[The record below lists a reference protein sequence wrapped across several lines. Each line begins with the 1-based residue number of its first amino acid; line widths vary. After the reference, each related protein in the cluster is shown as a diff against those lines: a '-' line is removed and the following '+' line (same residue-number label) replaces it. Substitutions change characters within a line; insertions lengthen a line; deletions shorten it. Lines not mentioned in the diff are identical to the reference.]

1 MQSIE
6 LVINKSR
13 SKREHRCTR
22 NRIIRNARRHVDCH
36 VATTAG
42 IGLYQLV
49 VASIFCRCFLKRIV
63 GIKIDNDFVAQLR
76 EKKPV
81 GNRNRTHRRHRTTP
95 SEFHDGR
102 KIFTLHRDDSTH
114 CAGTGEFGT
123 ECRRWYCR
131 RIQKI
136 GNVSSQLVHGASGR
150 GNSSISRL
158 KDVIIVELKNHL
170 SAANCDFK
178 QISVGW
184 HTRQR
189 DCLCSKNRLRNHR
202 HHLRPEIESEIQLEA
217 AATAKIFCRHRCGTT
232 DLCACFEPRNTR
244 TADRDAIAVV
254 WERFSKTNNDL
265 ILIRQIVDRN
275 AAWCDDDVVGVSKC
289 SKWII
294 SSTAASDDNAAERCG
309 VDLYART
316 ESDRDL
322 LRRLV
327 FGDSFGDQRS
337 CVRKCRHEIERH
349 HSARL
354 EIFNVTQ
361 IAAPH
366 KRPRTASDSSMKY
379 FPNH

>member
-1 MQSIE
+1 M
-6 LVINKSR
+6 R
-13 SKREHRCTR
+13 
-22 NRIIRNARRHVDCH
+22 
-36 VATTAG
+36 
-42 IGLYQLV
+42 
-49 VASIFCRCFLKRIV
+49 
-63 GIKIDNDFVAQLR
+63 
-76 EKKPV
+76 
-81 GNRNRTHRRHRTTP
+81 
-95 SEFHDGR
+95 DG
-102 KIFTLHRDDSTH
+102 
-114 CAGTGEFGT
+114 
-123 ECRRWYCR
+123 
-131 RIQKI
+131 
-136 GNVSSQLVHGASGR
+136 
-150 GNSSISRL
+150 
-158 KDVIIVELKNHL
+158 IIVELKNHL

-217 AATAKIFCRHRCGTT
+217 AAAAKIFCRHRCGTT

-275 AAWCDDDVVGVSKC
+275 AAWCDDDVVGVSKR
-289 SKWII
+289 SKWIK
-294 SSTAASDDNAAERCG
+294 SSTAASDDNTAERCG

-327 FGDSFGDQRS
+327 FGDSFGNQRS

-366 KRPRTASDSSMKY
+366 KRPRTASDSSMKH